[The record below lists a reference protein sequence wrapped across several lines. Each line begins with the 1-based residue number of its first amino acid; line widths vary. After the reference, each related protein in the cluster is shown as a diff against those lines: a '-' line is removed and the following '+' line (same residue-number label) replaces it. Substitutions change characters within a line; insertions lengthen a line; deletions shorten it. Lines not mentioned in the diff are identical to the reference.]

1 MLTKQ
6 FDDIKKILDIPRQ
19 RINLANGILI
29 EGKKCND
36 IQIIPTEHVYN
47 PMEWNR
53 LSAEKMHQYLELY
66 ADQANLAKKEAA
78 INLSKF
84 CSFQTRLTFAEAANQ
99 RLLNA
104 FTDLDSKIMNIFE
117 ALIDHE
123 KKGTNSA
130 AKEAQRHRRDLSAF
144 NKEISTE
151 REERCRLENALAE
164 AQQQLKD
171 KQYNERSISMMKI
184 DLENALKRE
193 RDAKNAVIEREQ
205 EIINLKRSL
214 DSEKTLNR
222 DRNDYIQKETFERQR
237 IKDAANEIKKLK
249 EQMQLYKNQL
259 ERVLGEKENELKDQ
273 KQRLQAELDEIRK
286 TYEAQLAEEE
296 RYSKRKIDDLK
307 NKIEYLQQSRQKY
320 SNILKEHFKALN
332 KDKTEIT
339 SALRAIINYQLL
351 NNQLHADGLR
361 TSAGYQPSTYQQM
374 DEDDAAFSETTT
386 TPYMIEQNEAFS
398 RQPSRQQQQRHADFI
413 RPTSQSKHYN
423 VKGQLRLS
431 PRL

>member
-1 MLTKQ
+1 MTRTDTLSLIPMLTKQ

-29 EGKKCND
+29 EGKRTND

-47 PMEWNR
+47 PMEWN
-53 LSAEKMHQYLELY
+53 
-66 ADQANLAKKEAA
+66 
-78 INLSKF
+78 I
-84 CSFQTRLTFAEAANQ
+84 
-99 RLLNA
+99 
-104 FTDLDSKIMNIFE
+104 INIFE
-117 ALIDHE
+117 ALIDQE
-123 KKGTNSA
+123 KKRSDSI
-130 AKEAQRHRRDLSAF
+130 AKEAQRHRRDISAF
-144 NKEISTE
+144 NKEMAAE
-151 REERCRLENALAE
+151 QEERHRLEKALAE

-171 KQYNERSISMMKI
+171 KEYAERNVSAMKT

-193 RDAKNAVIEREQ
+193 RDAKNTVIEREQ

-214 DSEKTLNR
+214 ESEKTLNR

-237 IKDAANEIKKLK
+237 IKDAENEIKRLK

-259 ERVLGEKENELKDQ
+259 ERVLDEKENELRDQ
-273 KQRLQAELDEIRK
+273 KQRLQAELDEIRE

-320 SNILKEHFKALN
+320 SNIFKEHLEALN
-332 KDKTEIT
+332 KDKTKIT
-339 SALRAIINYQLL
+339 SALRTRIAQSYQLF
-351 NNQLHADGLR
+351 NNQLHADGLK
-361 TSAGYQPSTYQQM
+361 TFAGYQPSSYQQM
-374 DEDDAAFSETTT
+374 DEDDSAFSETTT
-386 TPYMIEQNEAFS
+386 TSYMIEQNEAFS
-398 RQPSRQQQQRHADFI
+398 RQPSRQQQQRQHDVM
-413 RPTSQSKHYN
+413 RPTSHSKLYN